1 MISCHV
7 KVLFLLGVW
16 QEMFVFPRGVSCP
29 GPRPEHL
36 CHFESR
42 IVTFICVLPTHPH
55 GYSGTT
61 LAVPSI
67 HVALAASPCWWEH
80 SPDKSSRRRGHL
92 LQRCH
97 LHAEPRKLWG
107 EQGCLQ
113 HPHKVARVRDGAVGC
128 PPCGPSSSPPGSALR
143 QLPWVKCSL
152 LGRQKALFCGH
163 TEQMRLIN
171 D

>member
-67 HVALAASPCWWEH
+67 HVALAASPCWWER
-80 SPDKSSRRRGHL
+80 SPDKSSRRCGHL

-113 HPHKVARVRDGAVGC
+113 HPHEVAWVRDGAVGC
-128 PPCGPSSSPPGSALR
+128 PPCRAQLQPPWLCLTAAPVGEMFPAGQTESFVLR
-143 QLPWVKCSL
+143 T
-152 LGRQKALFCGH
+152 H
-163 TEQMRLIN
+163 
-171 D
+171 